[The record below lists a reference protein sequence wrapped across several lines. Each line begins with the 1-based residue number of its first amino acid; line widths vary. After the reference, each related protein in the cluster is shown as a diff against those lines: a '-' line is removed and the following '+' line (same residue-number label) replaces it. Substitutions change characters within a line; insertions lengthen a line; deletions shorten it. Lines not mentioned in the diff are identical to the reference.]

1 MPGPARHLKS
11 QKVPAIV
18 NNRCPILS
26 SRSSLSSGRSLFPGR
41 AKGALLLLPAARPGE
56 KRLSQR
62 SQHLRLHVDAPGEK
76 HGYPGQHQPQGPRKG
91 MPACWPE
98 IAVRHSVVSPPH
110 QDTIAASP
118 PIHLLTMLS
127 RLRLGLTPSCAP
139 ASPSIRCF
147 PLSDRCSSGSPR
159 FAKSPSPLR
168 HRLARVN
175 RHFPG
180 LTYAS
185 SVKQGGYL
193 LPVQKEACFLS
204 GLARI
209 AVHSS
214 GAGQGSVKRGRGRK

>member
-1 MPGPARHLKS
+1 MRKFGETKLPITPSGIPS
-11 QKVPAIV
+11 
-18 NNRCPILS
+18 CP
-26 SRSSLSSGRSLFPGR
+26 
-41 AKGALLLLPAARPGE
+41 
-56 KRLSQR
+56 
-62 SQHLRLHVDAPGEK
+62 
-76 HGYPGQHQPQGPRKG
+76 
-91 MPACWPE
+91 
-98 IAVRHSVVSPPH
+98 PPH